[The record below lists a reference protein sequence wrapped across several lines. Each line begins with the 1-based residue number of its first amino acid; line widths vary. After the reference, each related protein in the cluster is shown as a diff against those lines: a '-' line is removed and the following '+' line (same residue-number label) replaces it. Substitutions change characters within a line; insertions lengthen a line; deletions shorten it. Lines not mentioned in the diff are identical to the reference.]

1 MRWEDRSEPEVS
13 QGLGSHAKDD
23 GLKDQ
28 GNVEPLLLRKPLL
41 LSPGVRWP
49 NLRFRKNSA
58 YRMEMDQRFQD
69 TEDKETREK
78 AGAVTSKEIE
88 VNQCGIIKRT

>member
-1 MRWEDRSEPEVS
+1 
-13 QGLGSHAKDD
+13 
-23 GLKDQ
+23 
-28 GNVEPLLLRKPLL
+28 
-41 LSPGVRWP
+41 
-49 NLRFRKNSA
+49 
-58 YRMEMDQRFQD
+58 MEMDQRFQD

>member
-1 MRWEDRSEPEVS
+1 MLRMM
-13 QGLGSHAKDD
+13 GSKIRAMWS
-23 GLKDQ
+23 
-28 GNVEPLLLRKPLL
+28 VTL
-41 LSPGVRWP
+41 LSPGGRRP

-58 YRMEMDQRFQD
+58 YRMEMGQRFQD